1 MVILTGD
8 GNSNSERNSFPD
20 VIQQALLNGWP
31 VELWTWKDSAS
42 GVYQNFQSNY
52 GRKQAK
58 KEGSSGFFTLRL
70 LDQYRDKISYQI
82 AKSELDTQYKA
93 EIPRHLLCPITHS
106 LMKDPVI
113 VMASGR
119 TYEREAIDR
128 HMQESR
134 GVPLDPITREP
145 MYVSEL
151 TPNHTV
157 RDAVAAWCME
167 NGQ

>member
-1 MVILTGD
+1 MAGGTV
-8 GNSNSERNSFPD
+8 D
-20 VIQQALLNGWP
+20 VEGLCKRRVPKLPAQLRQKAGQKRRD
-31 VELWTWKDSAS
+31 LWFLHTTPL
-42 GVYQNFQSNY
+42 
-52 GRKQAK
+52 
-58 KEGSSGFFTLRL
+58 GSVP
-70 LDQYRDKISYQI
+70 DKISYQI
-82 AKSELDTQYKA
+82 AKSELGTHYKA
-93 EIPRHLLCPITHS
+93 EIPLHLLCPITHS

-119 TYEREAIDR
+119 TYEREREAIDR

-157 RDAVAAWCME
+157 RDAVSAWCME
-167 NGQ
+167 IGSDRHVAVEKALASGPGARSRLAFLIC